1 MVDFSNLRTFPKS
14 YGSYDNFLCIKQFI
28 FFRNGTQI
36 WFIANFE
43 INQEKTIIM
52 IKHLEVTSN
61 YLLNPKCRNWDK
73 DF

>member
-1 MVDFSNLRTFPKS
+1 MYQTIYFV
-14 YGSYDNFLCIKQFI
+14 
-28 FFRNGTQI
+28 RNGTQI

>member
-1 MVDFSNLRTFPKS
+1 MYQTIYFV
-14 YGSYDNFLCIKQFI
+14 
-28 FFRNGTQI
+28 RNGTQI

-43 INQEKTIIM
+43 INQEKIIM

-61 YLLNPKCRNWDK
+61 YLLNLKRRNWDN